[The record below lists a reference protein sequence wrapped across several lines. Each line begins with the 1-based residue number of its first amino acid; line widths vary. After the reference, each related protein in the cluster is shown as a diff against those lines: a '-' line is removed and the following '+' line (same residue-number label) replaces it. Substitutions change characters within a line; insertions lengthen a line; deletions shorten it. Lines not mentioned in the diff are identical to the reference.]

1 MHLCILC
8 TADEV
13 NKKWKYLKAA
23 FSDEMKKEKFQK
35 SGMGCEDKYESKWR
49 WKKPL
54 EFLHDYVALSVATT
68 TNLPL
73 KVNTMCYIIN
83 YIGITTGLINDY
95 YKTIVCDTAIVFINN
110 VMWMHMLDFL
120 RQLLLM

>member
-13 NKKWKYLKAA
+13 KRKWKYVKAA
-23 FSDEMKKEKFQK
+23 FSDETKQEKLQK
-35 SGMGCEDKYESKWR
+35 SGMGGKERYESKWR

-54 EFLHDYVALSVATT
+54 AFLQDYVALTVATT

-73 KVNTMCYIIN
+73 KVNTI
-83 YIGITTGLINDY
+83 
-95 YKTIVCDTAIVFINN
+95 
-110 VMWMHMLDFL
+110 
-120 RQLLLM
+120 